1 MVFSIINRSDELS
14 TVWVPQDESGTVNC
28 MLLLLEFLFTYLQ
41 AGFEKCPFEKT
52 TPLNGA
58 EN

>member
-1 MVFSIINRSDELS
+1 MPKIENANFVFAFKFVFKLIGKSQKK
-14 TVWVPQDESGTVNC
+14 T
-28 MLLLLEFLFTYLQ
+28 TYLQ